1 MMVDYLIVGSGLYAA
16 TFAWF
21 ARKAGKSCLVLEKRP
36 HLGGNVFCEE
46 VEGIRVHK
54 YGAHIFHTD
63 DVDVW
68 HFVNSFVP
76 FNRFTNSPLA
86 NYKGQLYNLPFNMN
100 TFHQLWGVN
109 TPAEAVSKLDEQ
121 RQAFREQLAKEGVS
135 EPRNLEE
142 QALSLVGKDIF
153 DILIKEYTEKQWGR
167 SCRELPAFIIRR
179 LPVRLTFDNNYF
191 DDQFQGIPE
200 GGYNRLIGGL
210 LDGVECRVNVDFLHS
225 EYRQWRRFARKLV
238 YTGPLDAFF
247 DYRHGALEWR
257 SLRFE
262 THVLDIPN
270 FQGNAVVNYTSR
282 EKSFTRIIEHKHFE
296 KFGAAVYDNPKT
308 VISEEFP
315 VAYREGMEPFYPV
328 NDDRN
333 NALFGKYKALAEA
346 ESDMVFGG
354 RLAEYKY
361 YDMAPVIKRVMAFW
375 KENGTR

>member
-1 MMVDYLIVGSGLYAA
+1 MVDYLIVGSGLYAA

-21 ARKAGKSCLVLEKRP
+21 ARKSGKSCLVLEKRP
-36 HLGGNVFCEE
+36 HLGGNVYCEE
-46 VEGIRVHK
+46 VEGIRIHK
-54 YGAHIFHTD
+54 YGPHIFHTD
-63 DVDVW
+63 DADVW

-86 NYKGQLYNLPFNMN
+86 NYKGRLYNLPFNMN

-109 TPAEAVSKLDEQ
+109 SPEEAVLKMDEQ
-121 RQAFREQLAKEGVS
+121 RRVIREKLMKEGVS

-142 QALSLVGKDIF
+142 QALSLVGKDVY

-167 SCRELPAFIIRR
+167 PCQDLPAFIIRR
-179 LPVRLTFDNNYF
+179 LPVRLTYDNNYF
-191 DDQFQGIPE
+191 NDRFQGIPE
-200 GGYNRLIGGL
+200 GGYNRLINGL
-210 LDGVECRVNVDFLHS
+210 LEGIECRVNVDFLHS
-225 EYRQWRRFARKLV
+225 EYREWRRFARKLV

-247 DYRHGALEWR
+247 DYRHGMLEWR

-262 THVLDIPN
+262 THVLDVPN
-270 FQGNAVVNYTSR
+270 FQGNAVVNYTSH
-282 EKSFTRIIEHKHFE
+282 EKPFTRIIEHKHFE

-308 VISEEFP
+308 VVSEEFP

-333 NALFGKYKALAEA
+333 NALCTKYKALAET
-346 ESDMVFGG
+346 EQDVVFGG

-361 YDMAPVIKRVMAFW
+361 YDMAPVIKRVMTYW
-375 KENGTR
+375 KENGTL